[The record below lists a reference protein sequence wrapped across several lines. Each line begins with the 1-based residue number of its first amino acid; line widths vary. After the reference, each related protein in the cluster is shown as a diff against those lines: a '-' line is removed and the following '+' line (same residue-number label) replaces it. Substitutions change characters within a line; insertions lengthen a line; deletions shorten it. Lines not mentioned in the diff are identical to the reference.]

1 MSVSDVV
8 GVCCVL
14 SDVVGV
20 CCVLSDVRVVGSN
33 EVTICATGPTVCR

>member
-1 MSVSDVV
+1 MSV
-8 GVCCVL
+8 

-33 EVTICATGPTVCR
+33 DITIFATGPVLCR